1 MNGTSK
7 MNTLFLHY
15 INWNQSKMSPKIE
28 SCGNYSEINVKCK
41 FVFEWFFSQF
51 LLLAHG
57 LSFYVNLKDYKR
69 TCITWS
75 VNQRE
80 HQQSVEEE
88 SIYSSL
94 LDIIQYGAKIAHDEG
109 NINQVHIQKQERFFT
124 SGVKIVRFFFIFS
137 FIFFPCVNFKRYD
150 LNFFYSW
157 TLNMFK
163 NICYITFLA
172 FEQEVALAL
181 KLNCRQGV
189 FIFRNIEGNMF
200 DIN

>member
-1 MNGTSK
+1 MYNLKCQSEGTSAVCGRRIYLLK
-7 MNTLFLHY
+7 FIGHHSVWRQN
-15 INWNQSKMSPKIE
+15 SPRRRKYKSSSYPKARKIFYFRCE
-28 SCGNYSEINVKCK
+28 NSPV
-41 FVFEWFFSQF
+41 FFSFF
-51 LLLAHG
+51 LL
-57 LSFYVNLKDYKR
+57 
-69 TCITWS
+69 
-75 VNQRE
+75 
-80 HQQSVEEE
+80 
-88 SIYSSL
+88 
-94 LDIIQYGAKIAHDEG
+94 
-109 NINQVHIQKQERFFT
+109 
-124 SGVKIVRFFFIFS
+124 FFFL
-137 FIFFPCVNFKRYD
+137 CVNFKRYD

>member
-1 MNGTSK
+1 MYNLKCQSEGTSAVCGRRIYLLK
-7 MNTLFLHY
+7 FIGHHSVWRQNCPRRRKYKSSSYPKARKIFY
-15 INWNQSKMSPKIE
+15 FRCENSP
-28 SCGNYSEINVKCK
+28 
-41 FVFEWFFSQF
+41 VFF
-51 LLLAHG
+51 H
-57 LSFYVNLKDYKR
+57 
-69 TCITWS
+69 
-75 VNQRE
+75 
-80 HQQSVEEE
+80 
-88 SIYSSL
+88 
-94 LDIIQYGAKIAHDEG
+94 
-109 NINQVHIQKQERFFT
+109 
-124 SGVKIVRFFFIFS
+124 FFFY
-137 FIFFPCVNFKRYD
+137 FFFLCVNFKRYD

>member
-1 MNGTSK
+1 MYNLKCQSEGTSAVCGRRIYLLK
-7 MNTLFLHY
+7 FIGHHSVWRQNSPRRRKYKSSSYPKARKIFYFRCENSPFL
-15 INWNQSKMSPKIE
+15 
-28 SCGNYSEINVKCK
+28 
-41 FVFEWFFSQF
+41 
-51 LLLAHG
+51 
-57 LSFYVNLKDYKR
+57 
-69 TCITWS
+69 
-75 VNQRE
+75 
-80 HQQSVEEE
+80 
-88 SIYSSL
+88 
-94 LDIIQYGAKIAHDEG
+94 
-109 NINQVHIQKQERFFT
+109 
-124 SGVKIVRFFFIFS
+124 FFFIFLL
-137 FIFFPCVNFKRYD
+137 FFFLCVNFKCYD

>member
-1 MNGTSK
+1 MYNLKCQSEGTSAVCGRRIYLLK
-7 MNTLFLHY
+7 FIGHHSVWRQNSPRRRKYKSSSYPKARKIFYFRCENSPVFFLF
-15 INWNQSKMSPKIE
+15 
-28 SCGNYSEINVKCK
+28 
-41 FVFEWFFSQF
+41 F
-51 LLLAHG
+51 LL
-57 LSFYVNLKDYKR
+57 
-69 TCITWS
+69 
-75 VNQRE
+75 
-80 HQQSVEEE
+80 
-88 SIYSSL
+88 
-94 LDIIQYGAKIAHDEG
+94 
-109 NINQVHIQKQERFFT
+109 
-124 SGVKIVRFFFIFS
+124 FFFL
-137 FIFFPCVNFKRYD
+137 CVNFKRYD

>member
-1 MNGTSK
+1 MYNLKCQSEGTSAVCGRRIYLLK
-7 MNTLFLHY
+7 FIGHHSVWRQN
-15 INWNQSKMSPKIE
+15 SPRRRKYKSSSYPKARKI
-28 SCGNYSEINVKCK
+28 
-41 FVFEWFFSQF
+41 
-51 LLLAHG
+51 
-57 LSFYVNLKDYKR
+57 FYFRCENSPV
-69 TCITWS
+69 
-75 VNQRE
+75 
-80 HQQSVEEE
+80 
-88 SIYSSL
+88 
-94 LDIIQYGAKIAHDEG
+94 
-109 NINQVHIQKQERFFT
+109 
-124 SGVKIVRFFFIFS
+124 FFFIFS
-137 FIFFPCVNFKRYD
+137 FIFFLGVNFKRYD

>member
-1 MNGTSK
+1 MYNLKCQSEGTSAVCGRRIYLLK
-7 MNTLFLHY
+7 FIGHHSVWRQNSPRRRKYKSSSYPKARKIFYFRCENSPFL
-15 INWNQSKMSPKIE
+15 
-28 SCGNYSEINVKCK
+28 
-41 FVFEWFFSQF
+41 
-51 LLLAHG
+51 
-57 LSFYVNLKDYKR
+57 
-69 TCITWS
+69 
-75 VNQRE
+75 
-80 HQQSVEEE
+80 
-88 SIYSSL
+88 
-94 LDIIQYGAKIAHDEG
+94 
-109 NINQVHIQKQERFFT
+109 
-124 SGVKIVRFFFIFS
+124 FFFIFS
-137 FIFFPCVNFKRYD
+137 FIFFLCINFKRYD